1 MNMKVIICAALLLM
15 SACSF
20 FPGAEDKL
28 EDLCARWPQLK
39 ADSQKA
45 IAFVDGQCSVVEE

>member
-1 MNMKVIICAALLLM
+1 MKVIICAALLLM

-20 FPGAEDKL
+20 LPGAGDKL
-28 EDLCARWPQLK
+28 DDLCARWPQLK

-45 IAFVDGQCSVVEE
+45 IAFVDGQCSVVGE